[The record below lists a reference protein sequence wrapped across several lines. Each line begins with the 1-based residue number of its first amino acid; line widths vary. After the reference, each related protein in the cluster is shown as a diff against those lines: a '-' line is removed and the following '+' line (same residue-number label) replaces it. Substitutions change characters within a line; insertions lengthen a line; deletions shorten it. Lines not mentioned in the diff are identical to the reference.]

1 GAVIAGTVG
10 VIACF
15 ALFYIFTSSPS
26 ASVSSLSVSSL
37 VSSFASAYSAAVY
50 FSISILLG
58 CAQQLA
64 TTVQLSRINYTTLTY
79 YITYSII
86 TKKECI

>member
-1 GAVIAGTVG
+1 MVHSPTPKTLGTL
-10 VIACF
+10 IH
-15 ALFYIFTSSPS
+15 LHLHIHLHYLYLITLRISIILRLSILSSS
-26 ASVSSLSVSSL
+26 N
-37 VSSFASAYSAAVY
+37 

-64 TTVQLSRINYTTLTY
+64 TTVQLSRINDTTLTY

-86 TKKECI
+86 TKKDCI